1 MYKRQVYNNWS
12 PYLVKKKNELWL
24 GLEFFCKEGD
34 DFWNLSEDECAKIQR
49 SKGIIVVLV
58 RIKEIRELQKT
69 DSGLLQLFL
78 CIVPASPEKT
88 IAKDVYKRQP
98 SGAHLP

>member
-1 MYKRQVYNNWS
+1 M
-12 PYLVKKKNELWL
+12 
-24 GLEFFCKEGD
+24 
-34 DFWNLSEDECAKIQR
+34 
-49 SKGIIVVLV
+49 VVLV

-88 IAKDVYKRQP
+88 IANSVYYVVKIVSLSQIMHYR
-98 SGAHLP
+98 L